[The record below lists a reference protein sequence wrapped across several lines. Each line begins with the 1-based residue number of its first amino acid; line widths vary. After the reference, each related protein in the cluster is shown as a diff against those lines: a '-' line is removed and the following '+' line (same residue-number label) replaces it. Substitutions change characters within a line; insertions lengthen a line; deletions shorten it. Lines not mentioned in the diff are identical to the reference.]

1 MTTKSLMKTFIM
13 RLFPW
18 LITAAALY
26 IAFHDIDFDQFV
38 HTARHAA
45 PEFLLI
51 AVALTALSYLLRARR
66 WQLLYPTPSLSF
78 HNSWRVL
85 TLGFFMNNILPA
97 RTGEFVRAHMGAR
110 VTGDKRTLV
119 LATITCE
126 RLADGLCLSLF
137 FVLFAFWASPGP
149 VGFSLRIVSLGFAAV
164 TGLIALVIWGRRWC
178 DPIVLWIKQKF
189 PYPSVN
195 YALDRVDVFLN
206 GLRPLFRPS
215 LWPKLVLSSVLVW
228 SIESCVYFFT
238 ARAFHH
244 TLSLETVMLFMVS
257 VNFSSLIPSA
267 PGGFGVIEAIA
278 STCLVSIGIDRE
290 VALAMVIA
298 QHLIQYI
305 VVGVPGVFIMFS
317 WQKTLEKVRRQLE
330 LGESETEVH

>member
-1 MTTKSLMKTFIM
+1 MMTTKSLMKTFIM

-195 YALDRVDVFLN
+195 YALDRIECI
-206 GLRPLFRPS
+206 PEWTS
-215 LWPKLVLSSVLVW
+215 TALSS
-228 SIESCVYFFT
+228 
-238 ARAFHH
+238 
-244 TLSLETVMLFMVS
+244 LSL
-257 VNFSSLIPSA
+257 A
-267 PGGFGVIEAIA
+267 K
-278 STCLVSIGIDRE
+278 TCLVECARLVYRIVCLLFHGARLSSYTFARNRYALYGVRELFLADSFGTGRIRRDRGNCKYMLGLDRDRPRSCACDGDCPTSHSI
-290 VALAMVIA
+290 
-298 QHLIQYI
+298 HCCWSPW
-305 VVGVPGVFIMFS
+305 GVHNVFMAKDS
-317 WQKTLEKVRRQLE
+317 
-330 LGESETEVH
+330 